1 MLLSE
6 IASSLDCEY
15 FGDNVDIHGMN
26 DLLHAGSGELSFVTG
41 KKYIPSLASLKASAV
56 LISKN
61 LLQYLSDDISYV
73 VCENVSLSMAYATK
87 LFELNKIEPT
97 DKETFVGK
105 NTFIDKNCNI
115 EQGVIIGDNC
125 TIMAGAY
132 LGSCVIVGNNTVI
145 YPNVTIYRD
154 TMIANNCIIHSGSVI
169 GADGFGFAHT
179 ADGHHIKICHT
190 GNVVIEDDVE
200 IGANCAVDRAVFG
213 STVIKK
219 GVKLDNFIHIGHNCE
234 IGEYCLLVAQS
245 GVGGSTTLGQN
256 CVVSGQSAFAD
267 HLNIAPFSTFTA
279 RSGATRSIKQSN
291 GIWSGYPLLPHQKWM
306 KLQIKIARLLKE
318 EKWTLNK

>member
-15 FGDNVDIHGMN
+15 FGDNVDIYGMN
-26 DLLHAGSGELSFVTG
+26 DLFHAGSGELSFVSD

-56 LISKN
+56 LISKD
-61 LLQYLSDDISYV
+61 LLQYLPNDIAYI
-73 VCENVSLSMAYATK
+73 VCENVSLTMAYATK
-87 LFELNKIEPT
+87 LFELKKIEPT
-97 DKETFVGK
+97 DKKTSIGK
-105 NTFIDKNCNI
+105 HTYIDKNCNI
-115 EQGVIIGDNC
+115 EQGVIIRDNC

-132 LGSCVIVGNNTVI
+132 LGSCVVVGNNTVI

-179 ADGHHIKICHT
+179 ADGHHIKIYHT
-190 GNVVIEDDVE
+190 GNVVVENDVE

-245 GVGGSTTLGQN
+245 GVGGSTTLGRN

-267 HLNIAPFSTFTA
+267 HLDIAPFSTFTA
-279 RSGATRSIKQSN
+279 RSGVIKSIKQPN
-291 GIWSGYPLLPHQKWM
+291 GIWSGYPLMTHQKWM

>member
-105 NTFIDKNCNI
+105 KN
-115 EQGVIIGDNC
+115 
-125 TIMAGAY
+125 
-132 LGSCVIVGNNTVI
+132 
-145 YPNVTIYRD
+145 
-154 TMIANNCIIHSGSVI
+154 
-169 GADGFGFAHT
+169 
-179 ADGHHIKICHT
+179 IC
-190 GNVVIEDDVE
+190 
-200 IGANCAVDRAVFG
+200 
-213 STVIKK
+213 
-219 GVKLDNFIHIGHNCE
+219 
-234 IGEYCLLVAQS
+234 
-245 GVGGSTTLGQN
+245 
-256 CVVSGQSAFAD
+256 
-267 HLNIAPFSTFTA
+267 
-279 RSGATRSIKQSN
+279 
-291 GIWSGYPLLPHQKWM
+291 W
-306 KLQIKIARLLKE
+306 
-318 EKWTLNK
+318 